1 MSLQTRFE
9 SLVVRLAAEFKTIY
23 SRIGQLSSLSTT
35 DKSSLVASI
44 NELRSL
50 VQTASTA
57 QLINDAQAGATATT
71 FSASK
76 ITALLDALK
85 GDILGGA
92 DAAFDTLKELQT
104 AIQSDQTGITALL
117 AAVDKRVRFDAA
129 QSLTADEQTQA
140 RSNIGAIAASA
151 IGNPETDLVSAFEA
165 ALAA

>member
-44 NELRSL
+44 NELRTL
-50 VQTASTA
+50 VQTASNA
-57 QLINDAQAGATATT
+57 QLINDAQAGSSATT

-85 GDILGGA
+85 TDILGGA

-104 AIQSDQTGITALL
+104 AIQSDQSGITALL

-151 IGNPETDLVSAFEA
+151 IGNPETDLVAAFEA
-165 ALAA
+165 ALVA